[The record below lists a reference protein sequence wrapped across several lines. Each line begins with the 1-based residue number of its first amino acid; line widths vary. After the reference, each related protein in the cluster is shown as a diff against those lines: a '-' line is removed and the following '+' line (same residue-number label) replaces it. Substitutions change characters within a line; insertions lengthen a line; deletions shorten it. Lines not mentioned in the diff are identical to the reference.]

1 MSDSK
6 SADFSMGRRW
16 TIFAS
21 VFLIGI
27 LAAFCQFKAPPLF
40 ATEFTPELGF
50 TSATIGW
57 VMSMFSLIGVV
68 LAFPAGGILAK
79 LGAKKSLT
87 ITAISLL
94 LGSVLGALATNA
106 PMMLATRF
114 IEGVGMGLISVVGP
128 AAVASIIPQRKQGLA
143 MGIWSVWFPA
153 GVVLAFNT
161 VPAAYSLAGSWRG
174 AWWLSAIL
182 AAVAL
187 VFMLAVYADP
197 PQEEAVVANDSS
209 SSPTASASL
218 KPDMFSIFM
227 VAIAFGCWNIFNAG
241 AIGGFYP
248 AFLADAHGLDTQLSS
263 TISSITNI
271 LVLFLGPISGIV
283 SDKFNIHK
291 GFIVGSLFGAA
302 VLLTFGFGNN
312 MALVWVFVIALSV
325 FSACCAT
332 GTFSSVPLLAK
343 DPAKIGLGMAIVA
356 FFQNAGGMIG
366 SAAFGSLSASIGWNA
381 ASLAFCVPVAVV
393 GGIAAVLIRSGKKKD

>member
-1 MSDSK
+1 
-6 SADFSMGRRW
+6 
-16 TIFAS
+16 
-21 VFLIGI
+21 
-27 LAAFCQFKAPPLF
+27 
-40 ATEFTPELGF
+40 
-50 TSATIGW
+50 
-57 VMSMFSLIGVV
+57 
-68 LAFPAGGILAK
+68 
-79 LGAKKSLT
+79 
-87 ITAISLL
+87 
-94 LGSVLGALATNA
+94 
-106 PMMLATRF
+106 
-114 IEGVGMGLISVVGP
+114 
-128 AAVASIIPQRKQGLA
+128 
-143 MGIWSVWFPA
+143 
-153 GVVLAFNT
+153 
-161 VPAAYSLAGSWRG
+161 
-174 AWWLSAIL
+174 
-182 AAVAL
+182 
-187 VFMLAVYADP
+187 
-197 PQEEAVVANDSS
+197 
-209 SSPTASASL
+209 
-218 KPDMFSIFM
+218 MFSIFL
-227 VAIAFGCWNIFNAG
+227 VAIAFGCWNLFNAG